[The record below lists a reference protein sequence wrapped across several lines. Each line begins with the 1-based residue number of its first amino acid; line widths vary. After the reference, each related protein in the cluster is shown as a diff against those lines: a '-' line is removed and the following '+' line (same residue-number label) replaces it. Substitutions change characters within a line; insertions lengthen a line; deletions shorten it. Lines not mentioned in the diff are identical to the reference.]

1 MIMLTRPFGLL
12 TFCILALGISASS
25 LTHAALTIEITQRLS
40 EATPIAVVPFGG
52 VKSADNTGSIIAAD
66 LDRSGSFNVI
76 ENSKLPSQPTS
87 SAEILPSVWQNVPAD
102 FIVVGSVSRLPD
114 GRLSYRY
121 ELLKRGGLDRVLGE
135 TFIVDSGRDRDA
147 AHYIADKIYKQ
158 ATGEPGI
165 FATKILYVNQYIR
178 DGKKRYRLELSDIDG
193 ARQITLLDSAEPI
206 LSPTWSPSARQI
218 AYVSFESRK
227 PAIFVQNLVTRQRT
241 KLTDFS
247 GLNGAPSWSPDGKRM
262 AMTLSRDGNPE
273 LYVMDLTNNALTR
286 LTNHPA
292 IDTEPRWTS
301 DGKSLIFTSDR
312 SGGPQ
317 IYRINIASG
326 DTKRLTFT
334 GKFNARADISPNDRH
349 LAMVHQSGGNNYA
362 IALQDLSN
370 GVFSTL
376 TDTPLDE
383 SPSFSPNSK
392 MVVYATRKGNKGVLG
407 IMSLDGRF
415 KLRLPA
421 VDGEVREPVWSPYL
435 R

>member
-1 MIMLTRPFGLL
+1 MSFRQYGYALSLIAI
-12 TFCILALGISASS
+12 FCSAAPSAQ
-25 LTHAALTIEITQRLS
+25 AALTIEITQRLN

-52 VKSADNTGSIIAAD
+52 IQNTDNTGNIIAAD
-66 LDRSGSFNVI
+66 LDRSGSFNVL
-76 ENSKLPSQPTS
+76 ERSSLPSLPTS
-87 SAEILPSVWQNVPAD
+87 SAEILPGVWQNVPAD
-102 FIVVGSVSRLPD
+102 LIVVGSVSRLPD
-114 GRLSYRY
+114 GRLSFRY
-121 ELLKRGGLDRVLGE
+121 ELLKRGGLARILGE
-135 TFIVDSGRDRDA
+135 TFTVDNGRWRDA
-147 AHYIADKIYKQ
+147 AHYIADKVYKQ

-165 FATKILYVNQYIR
+165 FATKILYVNQYNK
-178 DGKKRYRLELSDIDG
+178 DGRKRYRLELSDIDG
-193 ARQITLLDSAEPI
+193 ARQVTLLDSVEPI

-227 PAIFVQNLVTRQRT
+227 PAIFVQNLATRQRT

-262 AMTLSRDGNPE
+262 AMTLSREGNPE
-273 LYVMDLTNNALTR
+273 LYVMSLENNALTR
-286 LTNHPA
+286 LTNNPA

-301 DGKSLIFTSDR
+301 DGKSLVFTSDR

-317 IYRINIASG
+317 IYRINVASG
-326 DTKRLTFT
+326 ETKRLTFT
-334 GKFNARADISPNDRH
+334 GSFNARADISPNDRH
-349 LAMVHQSGGNNYA
+349 LAMVHQAGGNNYT

-392 MVVYATRKGNKGVLG
+392 MVVYATRKGSKGVLG

>member
-1 MIMLTRPFGLL
+1 MRHRLFGPLSSGVLMLCL
-12 TFCILALGISASS
+12 TLAQ
-25 LTHAALTIEITQRLS
+25 HVYAALTIEITQRLS

-52 VKSADNTGSIIAAD
+52 IQTAENTGNIIAAD
-66 LDRSGSFNVI
+66 LDRSGTFNVI
-76 ENSKLPSQPTS
+76 ERNKLPNQPSS

-102 FIVVGSVSRLPD
+102 YIVVGSVSRLPD

-121 ELLKRGGLDRVLGE
+121 ELLKRGGLERALGE
-135 TFIVDSGRDRDA
+135 TFTVDAGRARDA

-158 ATGEPGI
+158 VTGEPGI
-165 FATKILYVNQYIR
+165 FATKILYVNQYVK
-178 DGKKRYRLELSDIDG
+178 DGRKRYRLELSDIDG
-193 ARQITLLDSAEPI
+193 ARQITLLDSVEPI

-227 PAIFVQNLVTRQRT
+227 PAIFVQNLATRQRT

-273 LYVMDLTNNALTR
+273 LYVMDLSNNALTR

-317 IYRINIASG
+317 IYRLNIATG
-326 DTKRLTFT
+326 DVKRLTFT

-349 LAMVHQSGGNNYA
+349 LAMVHQISTNNYTIA
-362 IALQDLSN
+362 IQDLSN
-370 GVFSTL
+370 SVFSIL

>member
-1 MIMLTRPFGLL
+1 MRFRPYGFKLL
-12 TFCILALGISASS
+12 LLALFGVAAPVV
-25 LTHAALTIEITQRLS
+25 HAALTIEITQRLN
-40 EATPIAVVPFGG
+40 EATPVAVVPFGG
-52 VKSADNTGSIIAAD
+52 IQNGDNTGSIIAAD

-76 ENSKLPSQPTS
+76 ERDKLPSLPTS
-87 SAEILPSVWQNVPAD
+87 SAEILPGVWQNVPAD
-102 FIVVGSVSRLPD
+102 FIVVGNVNRLPD
-114 GRLSYRY
+114 GRLSFRY
-121 ELLKRGGLDRVLGE
+121 EVLKRGGLERVLGE
-135 TFIVDSGRDRDA
+135 TFTVDTGRWRDA

-158 ATGEPGI
+158 STGEPGI
-165 FATKILYVNQYIR
+165 FATKILYVNQYKKEGR
-178 DGKKRYRLELSDIDG
+178 KRYRLELSDIDG
-193 ARQITLLDSAEPI
+193 ARQVTLLDSVEPI

-227 PAIFVQNLVTRQRT
+227 PAIFVQNLATRQRT

-273 LYVMDLTNNALTR
+273 LYVMDLENNALTR
-286 LTNHPA
+286 LTNNPA
-292 IDTEPRWTS
+292 IDTEPRWTK
-301 DGKSLIFTSDR
+301 DGKSLVFTSDR

-317 IYRINIASG
+317 IYRLNIATG

-334 GKFNARADISPNDRH
+334 GSFNARADISPNDRY
-349 LAMVHQSGGNNYA
+349 LAIVHQAGGNNYT
-362 IALQDLSN
+362 IALQDLGN

-392 MVVYATRKGNKGVLG
+392 MVVYATRKGSKGVLG

>member
-1 MIMLTRPFGLL
+1 MMLTRPFGLL
-12 TFCILALGISASS
+12 KFCLLACGISAAS
-25 LTHAALTIEITQRLS
+25 LANAALTIEITQRLN

-52 VKSADNTGSIIAAD
+52 VQSADNTGAIIAAD
-66 LDRSGSFNVI
+66 LDRSGSFNVV
-76 ENSKLPSQPTS
+76 ERNKLPSFPSS
-87 SAEILPSVWQNVPAD
+87 SAEILPSVWQSVPAD
-102 FIVVGSVSRLPD
+102 YIVVGSVSRLPD

-121 ELLKRGGLDRVLGE
+121 ELLKRGGLERVLGE
-135 TFIVDSGRDRDA
+135 TFTVDSGRARDA

-165 FATKILYVNQYIR
+165 FATKILYVNQYNR
-178 DGKKRYRLELSDIDG
+178 DGRKRYRLELSDIDG
-193 ARQITLLDSAEPI
+193 ARQVTLLDSVEPI

-227 PAIFVQNLVTRQRT
+227 PAIFVQNLSTRQRT

-273 LYVMDLTNNALTR
+273 LYVMDLTTNALTR
-286 LTNHPA
+286 LTNNPA

-301 DGKSLIFTSDR
+301 DGKSLVFTSDR

-317 IYRINIASG
+317 IYRLNIATG

-349 LAMVHQSGGNNYA
+349 LAMVHQAGGNNYT

-370 GVFSTL
+370 GIFSTL